1 MTQLDEKD
9 LKVIRLDNGEILF
22 SKVLVTDKS
31 KDNGYLELHW
41 PMKVLVKH
49 DDETRQTQLALLKWL
64 PFTDTTSV
72 PLAARCIMS
81 VSNLGEEYK
90 LVTIKSK
97 YPVFVISKAATKE
110 FKDPIIY
117 SSHPDV
123 SAMANRYQLSGSAH
137 DHENNFRKSAPLDRI
152 QKIIFYSYV

>member
-1 MTQLDEKD
+1 MAELDTEN

-41 PMKVLVKH
+41 PMKVLMKF
-49 DDETRQTQLALLKWL
+49 DEQEKSTQLALLKWL

-81 VSNLGEEYK
+81 VSDLGEEYK
-90 LVTIKSK
+90 SFYLSSVREDTTNTQDQELNKMSK
-97 YPVFVISKAATKE
+97 ILAE
-110 FKDPIIY
+110 FEPGEF
-117 SSHPDV
+117 
-123 SAMANRYQLSGSAH
+123 MN
-137 DHENNFRKSAPLDRI
+137 
-152 QKIIFYSYV
+152 

>member
-1 MTQLDEKD
+1 MAELDDEN

-41 PMKVLVKH
+41 PMKVLMKF
-49 DDETRQTQLALLKWL
+49 DDEQKSTQLALLKWL

-81 VSNLGEEYK
+81 VSKLGEQYQDFYLSSVREDTTNTQDQELNK
-90 LVTIKSK
+90 MSK
-97 YPVFVISKAATKE
+97 ILAE
-110 FKDPIIY
+110 FEPGEF
-117 SSHPDV
+117 
-123 SAMANRYQLSGSAH
+123 MN
-137 DHENNFRKSAPLDRI
+137 
-152 QKIIFYSYV
+152 

>member
-1 MTQLDEKD
+1 MVELDNEN

-41 PMKVLVKH
+41 PMKVLMKFN
-49 DDETRQTQLALLKWL
+49 DDEKSTQLALLKWL

-81 VSNLGEEYK
+81 VSDLGEQYQDFYLNSVQEDSTQTRDQELNKMSK
-90 LVTIKSK
+90 LLED
-97 YPVFVISKAATKE
+97 FE
-110 FKDPIIY
+110 PIGY
-117 SSHPDV
+117 
-123 SAMANRYQLSGSAH
+123 MN
-137 DHENNFRKSAPLDRI
+137 
-152 QKIIFYSYV
+152 

>member
-1 MTQLDEKD
+1 MAELDDEN

-41 PMKVLVKH
+41 PMKVLMKF
-49 DDETRQTQLALLKWL
+49 DAEEKSTQLALLKWL

-81 VSNLGEEYK
+81 VSELGKEYK
-90 LVTIKSK
+90 DFYLNSVKESAEESK
-97 YPVFVISKAATKE
+97 EQEMNKMSKILADYE
-110 FKDPIIY
+110 P
-117 SSHPDV
+117 
-123 SAMANRYQLSGSAH
+123 SGLM
-137 DHENNFRKSAPLDRI
+137 N
-152 QKIIFYSYV
+152 

>member
-1 MTQLDEKD
+1 MAELDNEN

-41 PMKVLVKH
+41 PMKVLMKF
-49 DDETRQTQLALLKWL
+49 DAEEKSTQLALLKRL

-81 VSNLGEEYK
+81 LSKLGEQYQDFYLSSVREDTTNTQDQELNK
-90 LVTIKSK
+90 MSK
-97 YPVFVISKAATKE
+97 ILAE
-110 FKDPIIY
+110 FEPGEF
-117 SSHPDV
+117 
-123 SAMANRYQLSGSAH
+123 MN
-137 DHENNFRKSAPLDRI
+137 
-152 QKIIFYSYV
+152 